1 MAATVEWL
9 VWLEDSV
16 HLKDGDDRAGYHYSQ
31 AAVHSIWSGSRLTTT
46 MATILQTLL
55 VSLLMELVIIISSQ
69 LYSTVRQ

>member
-31 AAVHSIWSGSRLTTT
+31 AAVHC
-46 MATILQTLL
+46 
-55 VSLLMELVIIISSQ
+55 
-69 LYSTVRQ
+69 TVYGQAVGLPQPWPPYFRHSWQVF